1 MDSNSTTHN
10 DGLNHDLT
18 IAILAFTI
26 GGFLLSAYNTGCAMW
41 KSVTNTSPRNISND
55 EAKLVANNILD
66 KMPDILTGNNNFLTK
81 LAGALDQHHD
91 D

>member
-10 DGLNHDLT
+10 DGLNHNLT

-26 GGFLLSAYNTGCAMW
+26 GGFLLSAYTTGCVMW

-55 EAKLVANNILD
+55 EAKLIANNILD
-66 KMPDILTGNNNFLTK
+66 KLPEMLTENNNLLTK
-81 LAGALDQHHD
+81 LAGALDHHHD
-91 D
+91 N